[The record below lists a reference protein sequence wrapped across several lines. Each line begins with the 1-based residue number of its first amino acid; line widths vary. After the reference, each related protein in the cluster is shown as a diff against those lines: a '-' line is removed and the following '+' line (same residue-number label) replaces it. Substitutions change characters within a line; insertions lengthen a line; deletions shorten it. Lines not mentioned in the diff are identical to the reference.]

1 MKKIIALYF
10 LMAAVAINTMAQM
23 PVNEKTGKFLYQEV
37 VNADGSQQEFFN
49 RAVTWVN
56 NNYKNAADVT
66 SVRDPHSGIVEGK
79 HRIKLTYNN
88 EQGVETQGEMIL
100 YHFKLQFKEGRYRY
114 TFDDFYVRKQS
125 RFPLEKWTDKES
137 PDYLADNAIVQ
148 KQIDERISK
157 LIESLKETM
166 APPVVEEEEEW

>member
-1 MKKIIALYF
+1 MKKIIVLCFAIAALVTNIY
-10 LMAAVAINTMAQM
+10 AQM
-23 PVNEKTGKFLYQEV
+23 PVNEKTGKFQYQEV

-66 SVRDPHSGIVEGK
+66 SVRDPHSGIIEGK
-79 HRIKLTYNN
+79 HRIKLKYNN

-114 TFDDFYVRKQS
+114 TFDEFYVRKQS
-125 RFPLEKWTDKES
+125 RFPLESWTDTES
-137 PDYLADNAIVQ
+137 ADYRSDNTLVQ
-148 KQIDERISK
+148 KQIDERISE
-157 LIESLKETM
+157 LITSLKETM
-166 APPVVEEEEEW
+166 VPPVVEEEEEW